1 MHAEWPTVSLKK
13 WYRVRPFALVRI
25 FPSVALLASFTHTAA
40 VELLTAAAG
49 AAVGWGLYP

>member
-1 MHAEWPTVSLKK
+1 VSLKK